1 VIQTGIADIQARLA
15 ALGLPGPSYTENDG
29 VFVEFEDDT
38 NKYLVQ
44 SVSGDSIT
52 INDGVLSVSNDFYYD
67 AAGGDVFTT
76 AIVDRPMSIKV
87 RGALLS
93 SRTDEA
99 AAYADLGRRFRN
111 RRMVVTAPDTAVMTI
126 DSLDTEIPGYYMNAA
141 IAGLKA
147 SKLPQIPLTESSL
160 TGIKAVKGSQD
171 RYSETQLKIM
181 SAGGLWIMYQDS
193 ASGPVLVRQQL
204 TTDMTSVNTR
214 EDSITQAV
222 DFAAK
227 TFRRTIRNLIGRVNI
242 TTSVLEAVNL
252 IVDSVIRFL
261 TNPGLGGGGVL
272 KNITVLS
279 LSQSADE
286 PDTIEMD
293 AEVEAH
299 KPFNKMK
306 IRFII

>member
-1 VIQTGIADIQARLA
+1 
-15 ALGLPGPSYTENDG
+15 
-29 VFVEFEDDT
+29 
-38 NKYLVQ
+38 
-44 SVSGDSIT
+44 
-52 INDGVLSVSNDFYYD
+52 
-67 AAGGDVFTT
+67 
-76 AIVDRPMSIKV
+76 
-87 RGALLS
+87 
-93 SRTDEA
+93 
-99 AAYADLGRRFRN
+99 
-111 RRMVVTAPDTAVMTI
+111 MTI